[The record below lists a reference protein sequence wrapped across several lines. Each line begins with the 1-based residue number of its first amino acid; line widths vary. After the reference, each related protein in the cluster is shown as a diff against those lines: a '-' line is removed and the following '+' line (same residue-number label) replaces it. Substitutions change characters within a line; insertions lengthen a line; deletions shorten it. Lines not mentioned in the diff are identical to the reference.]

1 MTVRVSS
8 YRLRP
13 GESSGRALEL
23 LHQAAMQHFANADM
37 ADLWMRST
45 NPRLDHRRP
54 ADVAALGAEGLEQCI
69 RALQKPKKPT
79 PGAWS

>member
-1 MTVRVSS
+1 MPATIRVCDF
-8 YRLRP
+8 RLRP
-13 GESSGRALEL
+13 GESPGRALEL

-54 ADVAALGAEGLEQCI
+54 ADGRYRRGGVGAVHCLIEN
-69 RALQKPKKPT
+69 QK
-79 PGAWS
+79 GRRS